1 MSNSLRPNG
10 LQEHQAS
17 LSITN
22 SQSLLKLRPISSV
35 MPSNRLTLC
44 HPLLLQPSIFP
55 SIRVFCN
62 ESVLRIRSRKY
73 WSFSFSISQILP
85 LFCRSTLVLIL
96 RGINK
101 NTSTLL
107 NVSFFIFWLLY
118 KKIRFLQKIFF
129 YMIFPQVLL
138 IAVSLFIAKL
148 LA

>member
-1 MSNSLRPNG
+1 MCPTATWWITAR
-10 LQEHQAS
+10 QAP

-22 SQSLLKLRPISSV
+22 SQSLLKLISIESV

-44 HPLLLQPSIFP
+44 HPLLLPPSIFP

-85 LFCRSTLVLIL
+85 LFCCSTLVLIL
-96 RGINK
+96 QGINK

-118 KKIRFLQKIFF
+118 KKIRFLQKKFF
-129 YMIFPQVLL
+129 FTWFSPR
-138 IAVSLFIAKL
+138 FC
-148 LA
+148 